1 MTVSNRSAALAGV
14 LSVLVFGIGFAVATG
29 REPIGPHEL
38 DAPVQSAS
46 AVAEGGEI
54 YRAQCAAC
62 HQSAGVGGA
71 LSYADNAPSLAD
83 THPVEIAAAIRGGP
97 GEMPS
102 FEPELLSDEQLGQVV
117 TYVLYLQD
125 PGAPGGAPLSSVGPV
140 SEGAVAWL
148 VGVPALLVALRW
160 IGRRDD

>member
-1 MTVSNRSAALAGV
+1 
-14 LSVLVFGIGFAVATG
+14 VLVFGIAIAVATDSD
-29 REPIGPHEL
+29 PVQPHEL
-38 DAPVQSAS
+38 DAPVESAS
-46 AVAEGGEI
+46 DVALGGEI

-83 THPVEIAAAIRGGP
+83 THPIEIAAAIRGGP

-102 FEPELLSDEQLGQVV
+102 FPPALLDDEKLEQVV
-117 TYVLYLQD
+117 TYVVFLQD
-125 PGAPGGAPLSSVGPV
+125 PGAPGGAPISSVGPV

-148 VGVPALLVALRW
+148 VGMPALLLALRW